1 MGFHE
6 DAIGHRKIGN
16 EYIEIS
22 KDINM
27 LLAFLKD
34 KAISFEEFQEQ
45 ARDINKRIKNIN
57 RDAEKY
63 TTNKKDFEIAKEGIN
78 YGEENY
84 TDKELDLL

>member
-1 MGFHE
+1 MYE
-6 DAIGHRKIGN
+6 
-16 EYIEIS
+16 
-22 KDINM
+22 
-27 LLAFLKD
+27 
-34 KAISFEEFQEQ
+34 
-45 ARDINKRIKNIN
+45 DINKRIKNIN